1 MYYFSIFFCTLPII
15 LVLVKRNKH
24 DWTQVIFFYFL
35 YSIVSDLFLDQI
47 SKKFLQTEIVSF
59 RLFTIVE
66 FISFSIIFYKI
77 NISISKKRIIL
88 QSSSIF
94 FLSIIIDLLTNS
106 IENFD
111 SLPTGVESI
120 LILFYCILT
129 LYEQISTGKPLYSFP
144 VLFAFSLILFFA
156 GTFFLFILS
165 QNNYENEEFSN
176 LYDYIVAISKIL
188 MTLLMSVGILAS
200 RKTET
205 QNNRTFQKT

>member
-1 MYYFSIFFCTLPII
+1 M
-15 LVLVKRNKH
+15 LVLLKRNKQ
-24 DWTQVIFFYFL
+24 DWTPVIFFYFL

-77 NISISKKRIIL
+77 NYSITKRRIIL
-88 QSSSIF
+88 QCSSLF

-156 GTFFLFILS
+156 GTFFLFIMS
-165 QNNYENEEFSN
+165 QNNFENEEFSN

-205 QNNRTFQKT
+205 QNNRTFQKI

>member
-1 MYYFSIFFCTLPII
+1 L
-15 LVLVKRNKH
+15 LVLIKREKQK
-24 DWTQVIFFYFL
+24 WSTIVLLYFL
-35 YSIVSDLFLDQI
+35 YSVVSDLFLDQI
-47 SKKFLQTEIVSF
+47 SKKFFQTEIVSF
-59 RLFTIVE
+59 RIFTIVE

-77 NISISKKRIIL
+77 NYSIRTKRTIL
-88 QSSSIF
+88 LSSSLF

-144 VLFAFSLILFFA
+144 VLFAFSLILFFS
-156 GTFFLFILS
+156 GTFFLFIMS
-165 QNNYENEEFSN
+165 QNNFENEEFST

-188 MTLLMSVGILAS
+188 MTLLMSVGILAN
-200 RKTET
+200 RRTET
-205 QNNRTFQKT
+205 HNNRTFQKI

>member
-1 MYYFSIFFCTLPII
+1 M
-15 LVLVKRNKH
+15 LVLLKRNKQ
-24 DWTQVIFFYFL
+24 DWTPVIFFYFL

-77 NISISKKRIIL
+77 NFSISKKRIIL
-88 QSSSIF
+88 QSSSLF
-94 FLSIIIDLLTNS
+94 FLAIIIDLLTNS

-165 QNNYENEEFSN
+165 QNNFENEEFST

-205 QNNRTFQKT
+205 QNNRTFQKI

>member
-1 MYYFSIFFCTLPII
+1 
-15 LVLVKRNKH
+15 LVLFSFLIPILPFLLVLFQKNK
-24 DWTQVIFFYFL
+24 TIQGSILSFYCF
-35 YSIVSDLFLDQI
+35 YSIISDLFINKL
-47 SKKFLQTEIVSF
+47 SLKFLESEFYSF
-59 RLFTIVE
+59 RLFTVIE
-66 FISFSIIFYKI
+66 FLCFSFIIYKT
-77 NISISKKRIIL
+77 L
-88 QSSSIF
+88 SSSRLRKILIFSSLFF

-165 QNNYENEEFSN
+165 QNNFENEEFST

-188 MTLLMSVGILAS
+188 MTLLMSVGILAN
-200 RKTET
+200 RRTET
-205 QNNRTFQKT
+205 QNNRTFQKI

>member
-1 MYYFSIFFCTLPII
+1 M
-15 LVLVKRNKH
+15 LVLLKRNKQ
-24 DWTQVIFFYFL
+24 DWTPVIFFYFL

-77 NISISKKRIIL
+77 NFSISKKRIIL
-88 QSSSIF
+88 QSSSLF
-94 FLSIIIDLLTNS
+94 FLAIIIDLLTNS

-165 QNNYENEEFSN
+165 QNNFENEEFST

-188 MTLLMSVGILAS
+188 MTLLMSVGILAN
-200 RKTET
+200 RRTET
-205 QNNRTFQKT
+205 QNNRTFQKI

>member
-1 MYYFSIFFCTLPII
+1 M
-15 LVLVKRNKH
+15 LVLLKRNKQ
-24 DWTQVIFFYFL
+24 DWTPVIFFYFL

-77 NISISKKRIIL
+77 NFSISKKRIIL
-88 QSSSIF
+88 QSSSLF
-94 FLSIIIDLLTNS
+94 FLAIIIDLLTNS

-165 QNNYENEEFSN
+165 QNNFENEEFSN

-205 QNNRTFQKT
+205 QNNRTFQKI

>member
-1 MYYFSIFFCTLPII
+1 M
-15 LVLVKRNKH
+15 LVLIKREKQK
-24 DWTQVIFFYFL
+24 WSTIVLLYFL
-35 YSIVSDLFLDQI
+35 YSVVSDLFLDQI
-47 SKKFLQTEIVSF
+47 SKKFFQTEIVSF
-59 RLFTIVE
+59 RIFTIVE

-77 NISISKKRIIL
+77 NYSIRTKRTIL
-88 QSSSIF
+88 LSSSLF

-144 VLFAFSLILFFA
+144 VLFAFSLILFFS
-156 GTFFLFILS
+156 GTFFLFIMS
-165 QNNYENEEFSN
+165 QNNFENEEFST

-188 MTLLMSVGILAS
+188 MTLLMSVGILAN
-200 RKTET
+200 RRTET
-205 QNNRTFQKT
+205 HNNRTFQKI

>member
-1 MYYFSIFFCTLPII
+1 M
-15 LVLVKRNKH
+15 LVLLKRNKQ
-24 DWTQVIFFYFL
+24 DWTPVIFFYFL

-66 FISFSIIFYKI
+66 FISFLIIFYKI
-77 NISISKKRIIL
+77 NFSISKKRIIL
-88 QSSSIF
+88 QSSSLF

-156 GTFFLFILS
+156 GTFFLFIMS
-165 QNNYENEEFSN
+165 QNNFENEEFSN

-205 QNNRTFQKT
+205 QNNRTFQKI